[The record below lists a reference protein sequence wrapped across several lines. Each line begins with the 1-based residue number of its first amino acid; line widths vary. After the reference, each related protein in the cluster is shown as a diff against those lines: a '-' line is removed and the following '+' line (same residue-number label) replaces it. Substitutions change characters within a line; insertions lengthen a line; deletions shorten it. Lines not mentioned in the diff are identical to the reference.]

1 MKTNRS
7 PPLQLRPLQLRPLQ
21 LRPLQLRPLQLP
33 PLHLPPLHL
42 PPLHLPPRL
51 NVDPLRLNL
60 CPPRGDIELKC
71 PPCAPRDA
79 PGPPCCP
86 PGPPCPPCPPPLRGS
101 AFTAGAINVIAA
113 KQLKN
118 SMNFAFIGYLGGLS
132 HRVGPAKV
140 STTVCTALFVPL
152 ATLCPTFLA
161 VSAVF
166 LATWAALRAGP

>member
-1 MKTNRS
+1 MKMNPLPPLQLRPPQLPPPQL
-7 PPLQLRPLQLRPLQ
+7 PPLQLRPLQLRYFPDA
-21 LRPLQLRPLQLP
+21 
-33 PLHLPPLHL
+33 
-42 PPLHLPPRL
+42 PRL
-51 NVDPLRLNL
+51 NFDPLRLNL

-71 PPCAPRDA
+71 PPC
-79 PGPPCCP
+79 
-86 PGPPCPPCPPPLRGS
+86 PPPPRGA
-101 AFTAGAINVIAA
+101 AFTADAINVIAA

-132 HRVGPAKV
+132 HRVGPVKV

-166 LATWAALRAGP
+166 LATWAALRAGPA